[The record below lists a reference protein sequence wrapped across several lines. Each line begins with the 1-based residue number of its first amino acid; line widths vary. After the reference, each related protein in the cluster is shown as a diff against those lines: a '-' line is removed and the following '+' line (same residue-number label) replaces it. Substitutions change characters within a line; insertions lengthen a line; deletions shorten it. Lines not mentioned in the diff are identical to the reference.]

1 MLYHYKAKIDNV
13 VDGDTV
19 DFEYIDLGFDIL
31 LKGKRARLLGVDTY
45 ELKSKILMEKELAQQ
60 GKEYM
65 INRVLNKEVILRS
78 REYEITDSFGRLL
91 VDIYVENVLVNDE
104 LVHLGLAEIYNK

>member
-1 MLYHYKAKIDNV
+1 MRFYYKAKIDNV

-31 LKGKRARLLGVDTY
+31 LKNKRARLIGVDTY
-45 ELKSKILMEKELAQQ
+45 ELRSKDSVEKGLAQQ

-65 INRVLNKEVILRS
+65 IDRVLNQEVIIRS
-78 REYEITDSFGRLL
+78 REYEVTDNFGRLL
-91 VDIYVENVLVNDE
+91 VDIYVENELVNDE